1 MPDVKPLAVLNALE
15 GDRYALE
22 TPSPRGTA
30 VRRHVPKE
38 LFVSN
43 TVLVHIG
50 TRLVAEELRE
60 RLVEVDELLSVRASL
75 GLVLIDIRYST

>member
-15 GDRYALE
+15 GDKWALE
-22 TPSPRGTA
+22 TLSSGRAA
-30 VRRHVPKE
+30 VTRLVPKE

-50 TRLVAEELRE
+50 ARLVAEELRE

-75 GLVLIDIRYST
+75 